1 VSVEAREGAC
11 SRPWHSVSTQA
22 VSVGLCRVAVK
33 SLLRQWGHVT
43 TEYRGVPQTERGGEI
58 GGCRPYAAEV

>member
-43 TEYRGVPQTERGGEI
+43 TEYRSRCTPDGAWRGDWGMPSVC
-58 GGCRPYAAEV
+58 G